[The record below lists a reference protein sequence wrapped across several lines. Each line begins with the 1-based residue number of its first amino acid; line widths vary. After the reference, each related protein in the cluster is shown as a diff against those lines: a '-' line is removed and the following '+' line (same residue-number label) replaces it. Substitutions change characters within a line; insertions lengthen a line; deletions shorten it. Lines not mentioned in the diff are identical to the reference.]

1 MARETYDVCG
11 KVVLVTGAARGIGLA
26 SARRLHARG
35 AHVAL
40 VGLESD
46 VLEQRAAELGD
57 RAAAFHADV
66 TDWGQLEQAVDGAVE
81 RFGGIDVC
89 IANAGVANVGTVASM
104 DRDDFE
110 RIIEVNFLGVWR
122 TVRTALPHV
131 VARQGY
137 ILPVA
142 SLSAVLHTPLM
153 APYTA
158 TKAAV
163 EAFTDA
169 LRGEVAHTGT
179 KVGCA
184 YFGFIDTDMVRE
196 AFEHPASVATRQ
208 SAPSFISKPIPLS
221 RAADAIERGVTGR
234 RRVTYAPR
242 WVGAAIALRGVLQP
256 LLEQAATK
264 RPDTAEAVRRAE
276 AEEQRADGHAASHVP
291 QRGRS
296 RTRTQR

>member
-1 MARETYDVCG
+1 MARETYDVRG
-11 KVVLVTGAARGIGLA
+11 KVVFVTGAARGIGLE

-40 VGLESD
+40 VGLEPD

-66 TDWGQLEQAVDGAVE
+66 TDWEGLQAAVDGTVE

-89 IANAGVANVGTVASM
+89 IANAGVANVGTVATM
-104 DRDDFE
+104 DPDDFE
-110 RIIEVNFLGVWR
+110 RIIEVNLLGVWR
-122 TVRTALPHV
+122 TVRSTLPHV
-131 VARQGY
+131 VERRGY

-196 AFEHPASVATRQ
+196 SFDHPAATATRK
-208 SAPSFISKPIPLS
+208 SSPSFVANPIPL
-221 RAADAIERGVTGR
+221 AKAGEAIERGVLGR

-256 LLEQAATK
+256 LLEQAAARRT
-264 RPDTAEAVRRAE
+264 DTAEAVRRAE
-276 AEEQRADGHAASHVP
+276 AEAQRPDGHAASHVP

-296 RTRTQR
+296 TTRA